1 MSEMKPRF
9 VNDLLS
15 ALEDQELP
23 LLSWGVTTG
32 VLSWDEV
39 TTTIEHVLAEH
50 PDAPRGVTIE
60 ALVDYLVSKALLVPV
75 SSTAAI
81 YDTTEGPIYRTR
93 VAEALRLTV
102 NLRQLFAPR
111 WGVTQQTGWWL
122 SGPRLVADYRL
133 HVQPRRYPKR
143 DITLDQAC
151 AELATQS
158 GWGTSQ
164 ERVMRALV
172 GASDL
177 AAFQLD
183 ATQRIFSAI
192 GARRSRGIIVGAGT
206 GSGKTMA
213 FYLPAFASM
222 VGTAR
227 KGIHTL
233 AIYPRVE
240 LLRDQ
245 LVETIRIAKRLHEA
259 TATSQRIRIG
269 VLYGDTPKHNKDS
282 WHFENQRSAWK
293 RRKSGFVCPYFSCP
307 ACDIG
312 ELIWPESDRI
322 AGVERLKCGNCPHV
336 IEPPSLALTRESIK
350 AKPPEILFST
360 TEMLNR
366 SATSSLSG
374 LLGWQGGAPPSVV
387 LLDEVHTYVGM
398 HGAQVALLLRR
409 WRNAA
414 RKPITF
420 VGLSATLR
428 DSERFFA
435 ALTGLFSS
443 AVDRVEPREGDMLDE
458 GREYCIALRGDPIS
472 QASLLSTS
480 VQTAMLFGRILDKK
494 QQVFGTT
501 GFAFT
506 DDLDVTNRFYDALR
520 DAEGG
525 QNRAMRGNGQPILAA
540 LRSSTGNFEADRER
554 DGQVWRV
561 AEKIGRSLSSDLRQ
575 DYLRISRTSSQDAG
589 MDRDADFTVASPSL
603 EVGVNDS
610 RVGLVLQHKAPRS
623 PAAFIQ
629 RRGRA
634 GRLRDTRPITVVTLS
649 EYGRD
654 RLAYQAY
661 ESLFTPVLTAPTLP
675 VGNRFIQKIQATQ
688 AMLDW
693 LGARMRARNCYLDP
707 RNVLARPRGGHQID
721 DSACETAAEILREV
735 LENRGVQDH
744 LAKHIQSA
752 LQIAPDD
759 VQAILW
765 DPPRSLLLSVV
776 PTALRRLSTR
786 WVSARE
792 DPGARPGKLLPE
804 FLTTS
809 LFAPL
814 NLPEVEL
821 ELPFGDQD
829 DWESLGIA
837 QALREAVPGRV
848 SKRYA
853 YRRDDDRTWIAPPTG
868 SDELDLRT
876 MVGPGAIVEGA
887 WEGPDGKSYQV
898 VRPTRIRMTEP
909 DPEIN
914 TRSQGVPRW
923 VSQVMVNDSTPP
935 NAADVPE
942 PSPWSTRMVEVGS
955 CSHRSG
961 NPVEVRRMTIGAD
974 SVIARA
980 SQRVN
985 QRRKITYL
993 LDGRPA
999 ALGFHLE
1006 VDGIKFVLKR
1016 PDLDTP
1022 GFRAYLGS
1030 PQWRSL
1036 AFLDAV
1042 RADSALDDVANKF
1055 QREWLAQ
1062 IYLTAFAL
1070 AGANGRPGSEV
1081 HTELAG
1087 GAWRDQLQEIFT
1099 VMYRSTDTPGSG
1111 APATERLVRDLSTLA
1126 TRQEVIDAL
1135 NRAGQLL
1142 TDPDIVERTA
1152 SLATRVY
1159 THTVAAA
1166 ILAASIRVCPHAQDK
1181 DLTVDVFDRGQGDHD
1196 VVWLTETS
1204 IGGVGVVEF
1213 LVQNYAQDPRAFWTL
1228 VDSILAPGEHE
1239 HVDAAMLELLKELTA
1254 NPSGAAARTMA
1265 ELRRARSTHTAGIG
1279 LRDLC
1284 EAWTALSGP
1293 PRHAAVAALSTRL
1306 LRPGSDTA
1314 SDRTALRLVED
1325 WIKLEQRLGVEVDA
1339 RVVAYAASRGSFTDD
1354 ERELTADQAFSM
1366 LWPRGHQARNQ
1377 HLQYYQGFGE
1387 EVVVDRALVS
1397 ASHAEQLFE
1406 IDLEEPDWI
1415 VRYQAALAMH
1425 GQLDLVS
1432 RSCGNQAVAAALV
1445 LLPVLPTDRDALRV
1459 YGQVRNI
1466 IRHFDR
1472 TTVRVEIRE
1481 AVQ

>member
-1 MSEMKPRF
+1 MEPRF

-15 ALEDQELP
+15 ALEDRELP

-39 TTTIEHVLAEH
+39 TGTIESLLAGH
-50 PDAPRGVTIE
+50 RDAPRGTTID

-75 SSTAAI
+75 PSGTPSYGSAET
-81 YDTTEGPIYRTR
+81 PMYRTR
-93 VAEALRLTV
+93 MAEALRLTV

-111 WGVTQQTGWWL
+111 WGATQQTGWWL

-133 HVQPRRYPKR
+133 HVRPRRYPKR
-143 DITLDQAC
+143 DIKADQAC
-151 AELATQS
+151 TQLATLQ
-158 GWGTSQ
+158 GWGDPQ
-164 ERVMRALV
+164 KQIARALV
-172 GASDL
+172 GENLL
-177 AAFQLD
+177 AAFQVE

-192 GARRSRGIIVGAGT
+192 GAPRSRGIIVGAGT

-222 VGTAR
+222 AGRAQ

-245 LVETIRIAKRLHEA
+245 LAETIRLANQLHE
-259 TATSQRIRIG
+259 TRVTSRRVRIG
-269 VLYGDTPKHNKDS
+269 VLYGDTPRDTS
-282 WHFENQRSAWK
+282 DAWQFENKRSAWK
-293 RRKSGFVCPYFSCP
+293 QRRNGFVCPYFGCPSCNV
-307 ACDIG
+307 G
-312 ELIWPESDRI
+312 ELIWWNSDRST
-322 AGVERLKCGNCPHV
+322 GVERLRCANCSHT
-336 IEPPSLALTRESIK
+336 IAPPSLALTRKSISDN
-350 AKPPEILFST
+350 PPEILFST

-366 SATSSLSG
+366 SATGPLSR
-374 LLGWQGGAPPSVV
+374 LLGWQGGAPPAVV

-414 RKPITF
+414 RRPITF

-435 ALTGLFSS
+435 ALTGLPPS
-443 AVDRVEPREGDMLDE
+443 AVDRVEPREPDMVDE

-480 VQTAMLFGRILDKK
+480 VQTAMLFGRILDK
-494 QQVFGTT
+494 QQHLFGTT
-501 GFAFT
+501 GFMFT

-525 QNRAMRGNGQPILAA
+525 QNRAMRSSKQPVLAA
-540 LRSSTGNFEADRER
+540 LRSSARDFEADRER

-561 AEKIGRSLSSDLRQ
+561 TEKIGYPLSADLRQ
-575 DYLRISRTSSQDAG
+575 EHLRIGRTSSQDAG
-589 MDRDADFTVASPSL
+589 MDRDADLTVASPSL

-610 RVGLVLQHKAPRS
+610 RVGLVLQHKAPRN

-634 GRLRDTRPITVVTLS
+634 GRLRATRPITVVTLS

-661 ESLFTPVLTAPTLP
+661 ETLFTPVLTAPTLP

-693 LGARMRARNCYLDP
+693 LGGRMRAQQCFFDP
-707 RNVLARPRGGHQID
+707 RKVLERPRGRQLID
-721 DSACETAAEILREV
+721 DSTYDLVAEILRAV
-735 LENRGVQDH
+735 LENREGAQDH

-752 LQIAPDD
+752 LQIDPED

-765 DPPRSLLLSVV
+765 DPPRSLLLAVV

-786 WVSARE
+786 WEPARE
-792 DPGARPGKLLPE
+792 DSGARPGDLLPE

-814 NLPEVEL
+814 NVPDVRL
-821 ELPFGDQD
+821 ELPFGDQGD
-829 DWESLGIA
+829 TESLGIA
-837 QALREAVPGRV
+837 QALRETVPGRV

-876 MVGPGAIVEGA
+876 IVGPGAMIEGVWEGA
-887 WEGPDGKSYQV
+887 DGKKYQV
-898 VRPTRIRMTEP
+898 VRPTIIRMKEP
-909 DPEIN
+909 DPEIH
-914 TRSQGVPRW
+914 TRSQGTARW
-923 VSQVMVNDSTPP
+923 VSQVAVGESTPP
-935 NAADVPE
+935 HAADIPDS
-942 PSPWSTRMVEVGS
+942 SPWSTRLVEVGF

-974 SVIARA
+974 TVIARA
-980 SQRVN
+980 NQRTDE
-985 QRRKITYL
+985 RRKIAYS
-993 LDGRPA
+993 LDGGPA

-1006 VDGIKFVLKR
+1006 VDGIRFVLKR
-1016 PDLDTP
+1016 PDLETP
-1022 GFRAYLGS
+1022 EFRTYLGS

-1042 RADSALDDVANKF
+1042 RSDPNLDDVANKF

-1070 AGANGRPGSEV
+1070 GGADGRSGSTV
-1081 HTELAG
+1081 HAELAD
-1087 GAWRDQLQEIFT
+1087 GAWREQLPEILT
-1099 VMYRSTDTPGSG
+1099 VMYRSADTPGSG
-1111 APATERLVRDLSTLA
+1111 ASTTDRLVEGLSALA
-1126 TRQEVIDAL
+1126 TQPAVISSL
-1135 NRAGQLL
+1135 NRAGLLL
-1142 TDPDIVERTA
+1142 TDPDIVDRTA
-1152 SLATRVY
+1152 SLASRVY

-1181 DLTVDVFDRGQGDHD
+1181 DLTVDVFEQGQGDHD

-1228 VDSILAPGEHE
+1228 VDSILAPAEHE
-1239 HVDAAMLELLKELTA
+1239 HVDAAMLELLKAVTA
-1254 NPSGAAARTMA
+1254 DPSGAAARAIA
-1265 ELRRARSTHTAGIG
+1265 ELRQARSTQTAGAG
-1279 LRDLC
+1279 LQELR
-1284 EAWTALSGP
+1284 EAWTTLSGP
-1293 PRHAAVAALSTRL
+1293 PRHAAFAALSTRL

-1314 SDRTALRLVED
+1314 LDRTALRLVED
-1325 WIKLEQRLGVEVDA
+1325 WMELERRLGVEIDA
-1339 RVVAYAASRGSFTDD
+1339 RVMAFVASRGSFADS
-1354 ERELTADQAFSM
+1354 ERELSADQVFSL

-1377 HLQYYQGFGE
+1377 HLQYYQGFGAE
-1387 EVVVDRALVS
+1387 AVVDRALIS
-1397 ASHAEQLFE
+1397 ACHAEQLIE
-1406 IDLEEPDWI
+1406 IDLGEPDWT
-1415 VRYQAALAMH
+1415 VRYQAALTRH
-1425 GQLDLVS
+1425 GRLDLVS
-1432 RSCGNQAVAAALV
+1432 RGRENRGVAAALV
-1445 LLPVLPTDRDALRV
+1445 LLPVLPIDRDTLRL
-1459 YGQVRNI
+1459 YGQVRNVV
-1466 IRHFDR
+1466 RHSDR

>member
-1 MSEMKPRF
+1 MKPRF

-15 ALEDQELP
+15 ALEDRELP

-32 VLSWDEV
+32 VLSLDEV
-39 TTTIEHVLAEH
+39 SDTIEGLLAEH
-50 PDAPRGVTIE
+50 NDAPREATID
-60 ALVDYLVSKALLVPV
+60 AVIAYMVSKALLVPV
-75 SSTAAI
+75 SSTAPS
-81 YDTTEGPIYRTR
+81 YDATEMPVYRTR
-93 VAEALRLTV
+93 MAEALRLTV

-111 WGVTQQTGWWL
+111 WGVIPQPGWWL

-133 HVQPRRYPKR
+133 HVRPRRYPKR
-143 DITLDQAC
+143 DITVDQAGTQ
-151 AELATQS
+151 LATLA
-158 GWGTSQ
+158 GWGACQ
-164 ERVMRALV
+164 ERVIRALV
-172 GASDL
+172 EENLL
-177 AAFQLD
+177 AAFQVD

-192 GARRSRGIIVGAGT
+192 GAPRSRGIIVGAGT

-222 VGTAR
+222 AGTTR

-245 LVETIRIAKRLHEA
+245 LVETIRLAKRLYEA
-259 TATSQRIRIG
+259 GATSQSIRIG
-269 VLYGDTPKHNKDS
+269 VLYGDTPKDTKDY
-282 WHFENQRSAWK
+282 WQFENKRSAWK
-293 RRKSGFVCPYFSCP
+293 RRKNGFVCPYFGCP
-307 ACDIG
+307 TCESG
-312 ELIWPESDRI
+312 ELVWLESDRT
-322 AGVERLKCGNCPHV
+322 AGIERLKCGNCSYT
-336 IEPPSLALTRESIK
+336 IEPSSLALTRKSIGD
-350 AKPPEILFST
+350 KPPEILFST

-366 SATSSLSG
+366 SATGHLAA
-374 LLGWQGGAPPSVV
+374 LLGWRGGVPPAVV

-414 RKPITF
+414 RNPITF

-435 ALTGLFSS
+435 ALTGLPSS
-443 AVDRVEPREGDMLDE
+443 AVDRVEPREADMLDE

-494 QQVFGTT
+494 QQLFGTT

-525 QNRAMRGNGQPILAA
+525 QNRAMRSSGQPILAA
-540 LRSSTGNFEADRER
+540 LRSSARDFETDRER

-561 AEKIGRSLSSDLRQ
+561 TEKIGRTLSSDLRQ
-575 DYLRISRTSSQDAG
+575 EHLRIGRTSSQDAG
-589 MDRDADFTVASPSL
+589 MDRDADLTVASPSL

-610 RVGLVLQHKAPRS
+610 RVGLVLQHKAPRN

-634 GRLRDTRPITVVTLS
+634 GRLRVTRPITVVTLS
-649 EYGRD
+649 EFGRD

-693 LGARMRARNCYLDP
+693 LGGRMRAQGCYLDP
-707 RNVLARPRGGHQID
+707 RKVLERPRAGYQFD
-721 DSACETAAEILREV
+721 ESTYETVVDILRAV
-735 LENRGVQDH
+735 LENREGAQDH
-744 LAKHIQSA
+744 LARHIQSA
-752 LQIAPDD
+752 LQIGPDD
-759 VQAILW
+759 VRAILW
-765 DPPRSLLLSVV
+765 DPPRSLLLAVV

-786 WVSARE
+786 WESARE
-792 DPGARPGKLLPE
+792 DPGARPGDLLPE

-814 NLPEVEL
+814 SVPEVRL

-829 DWESLGIA
+829 DFESLGIA
-837 QALREAVPGRV
+837 QALRETVPGRV

-853 YRRDDDRTWIAPPTG
+853 YRRDDDRTWIAPPIG

-876 MVGPGAIVEGA
+876 MVGPGAIMEGI
-887 WEGPDGKSYQV
+887 WEGPDGKKYQV
-898 VRPTRIRMTEP
+898 VRPTRISVTEP
-909 DPEIN
+909 DPEVH
-914 TRSQGVPRW
+914 TRSQGTARW
-923 VSQVMVNDSTPP
+923 VSQVAVNDSTPP
-935 NAADVPE
+935 HPADVPD
-942 PSPWSTRMVEVGS
+942 PSPWSTRLVEVGF

-961 NPVEVRRMTIGAD
+961 NPIEVRRMTIGAD
-974 SVIARA
+974 SVIARTN
-980 SQRVN
+980 QRVDE
-985 QRRKITYL
+985 RRKIAYS

-1006 VDGIKFVLKR
+1006 VDGIKFVLKQ
-1016 PDLDTP
+1016 PDLQTP
-1022 GFRAYLGS
+1022 EFKTYLGS
-1030 PQWRSL
+1030 SQWRSL
-1036 AFLDAV
+1036 AFQDAV
-1042 RADSALDDVANKF
+1042 RSDSALDDVANKF

-1070 AGANGRPGSEV
+1070 AGADGRAGSQV

-1087 GAWRDQLQEIFT
+1087 GAWRDQLPEILT

-1111 APATERLVRDLSTLA
+1111 APATQRLVQSLA
-1126 TRQEVIDAL
+1126 ALAAHPAVIDSL
-1135 NRAGQLL
+1135 NRAGRLL
-1142 TDPDIVERTA
+1142 TDSDIVDRTA
-1152 SLATRVY
+1152 TLATRVY

-1181 DLTVDVFDRGQGDHD
+1181 DLTVDVFERAQGDHD

-1228 VDSILAPGEHE
+1228 VDSILAPGEYE
-1239 HVDAAMLELLKELTA
+1239 HVDAAMLELLKEVTA
-1254 NPSGAAARTMA
+1254 NPSGTAARAMA
-1265 ELRRARSTHTAGIG
+1265 ELRRARSSLTAGAG
-1279 LRDLC
+1279 LQDLR

-1293 PRHAAVAALSTRL
+1293 PRHAAFAALSTRL
-1306 LRPGSDTA
+1306 LRPGSDAA

-1325 WIKLEQRLGVEVDA
+1325 WITLEERLGVEVDA
-1339 RVVAYAASRGSFTDD
+1339 RVMAYVASSGFFAND
-1354 ERELTADQAFSM
+1354 ERKLTADQVFSM

-1377 HLQYYQGFGE
+1377 HLHYYQGFGE
-1387 EVVVDRALVS
+1387 EAVVDRALIS
-1397 ASHAEQLFE
+1397 ASHAEQLAE
-1406 IDLEEPDWI
+1406 IDVDEPDWI
-1415 VRYQAALAMH
+1415 ARYQAALARH

-1432 RSCGNQAVAAALV
+1432 RGPGNRAVAAALA
-1445 LLPVLPTDRDALRV
+1445 LLPVLPIDRDALRV

-1466 IRHFDR
+1466 VRHSDR
-1472 TTVRVEIRE
+1472 TTVRVELRE

>member
-1 MSEMKPRF
+1 MNDVKAAF

-32 VLSWDEV
+32 VLSRDEV
-39 TTTIEHVLAEH
+39 TTTIERVLAEH
-50 PDAPRGVTIE
+50 KDAPRGVTIE
-60 ALVDYLVSKALLVPV
+60 ALADYLVSKALLVPV
-75 SSTAAI
+75 SNTAPSYETAE
-81 YDTTEGPIYRTR
+81 TPTYRTR
-93 VAEALRLTV
+93 MAEALRLTV

-143 DITLDQAC
+143 DITLDRAS
-151 AELATQS
+151 AELATLS
-158 GWGTSQ
+158 GWGASQ

-172 GASDL
+172 GKNDL
-177 AAFQLD
+177 AAFQVD
-183 ATQRIFSAI
+183 ATHRIFSAI
-192 GARRSRGIIVGAGT
+192 GADRSRGIIVGAGT

-222 VGTAR
+222 VGAAR
-227 KGIHTL
+227 RGVHTL

-245 LVETIRIAKRLHEA
+245 LVETVRTAKRLHDAAA
-259 TATSQRIRIG
+259 TPKRIRIG
-269 VLYGDTPKHNKDS
+269 VLYGDTPKHNKES
-282 WHFENQRSAWK
+282 RHFGSSRSAWK
-293 RRKSGFVCPYFSCP
+293 RRTSGFVCPYFSCP
-307 ACDIG
+307 DCDTG
-312 ELIWPESDRI
+312 ELIWPETERI
-322 AGVERLKCGNCPHV
+322 AGVERLKCGNCSYV
-336 IEPPSLALTRESIK
+336 IDPPSLALTRESIR
-350 AKPPEILFST
+350 ANPPEILFST

-366 SATSSLSG
+366 GATNNLSG
-374 LLGWQGGAPPSVV
+374 VLGWQGGAPPCVV

-409 WRNAA
+409 WRNAT

-428 DSERFFA
+428 DSERFLA
-435 ALTGLFSS
+435 ALTGLPPN
-443 AVDRVEPREGDMLDE
+443 AVDRVEPREDDMLDE
-458 GREYCIALRGDPIS
+458 GREYCIALRGDPVS

-480 VQTAMLFGRILDKK
+480 IQTAMLFGRILDKK
-494 QQVFGTT
+494 QHIFGTT

-520 DAEGG
+520 DAEGK
-525 QNRAMRGNGQPILAA
+525 QDRAMRNAHHPVLAA
-540 LRSSTGNFEADRER
+540 MRSSAGNFEADRER

-561 AEKIGRSLSSDLRQ
+561 AEKIGHTLSSDLRQ
-575 DYLRISRTSSQDAG
+575 EHLRIGRTSSQDAG

-634 GRLRDTRPITVVTLS
+634 GRLRNTRPITVVTLS

-693 LGARMRARNCYLDP
+693 LGARMRARGCFLDP
-707 RNVLARPRGGHQID
+707 RNVLARPWGGQQPD
-721 DSACETAAEILREV
+721 DSACETAAQILREV
-735 LENRGVQDH
+735 LENLGVQDQ
-744 LAKHIQSA
+744 LAKHIQRA
-752 LQIAPDD
+752 LQIDPDD

-792 DPGARPGKLLPE
+792 DPGAGQGKLLPE

-821 ELPFGDQD
+821 ELPFGNQD
-829 DWESLGIA
+829 DSEALGVA
-837 QALREAVPGRV
+837 QALREAVPGKV

-853 YRRDDDRTWIAPPTG
+853 YRRDDDRTWIAPPAG

-876 MVGPGAIVEGA
+876 IVGAGATVEGA
-887 WEGPDGKSYQV
+887 WEGPDGRRYQV
-898 VRPTRIRMTEP
+898 VRPTRIRLTEP
-909 DPEIN
+909 DPEIH

-923 VSQVMVNDSTPP
+923 VSQVVVEDSTPP
-935 NAADVPE
+935 NAADVPD
-942 PSPWSTRMVEVGS
+942 PSPWSTRLVEVGF

-961 NPVEVRRMTIGAD
+961 NPAGVRRMTIGAD

-980 SQRVN
+980 NQRVD
-985 QRRKITYL
+985 QRRRITYL
-993 LDGRPA
+993 LDGQPA
-999 ALGFHLE
+999 ALGFHLD

-1016 PDLDTP
+1016 PHLDNP
-1022 GFRAYLGS
+1022 GFRAYLAS

-1036 AFLDAV
+1036 AFLAAV
-1042 RADSALDDVANKF
+1042 RTDPVLDDLTNKF

-1070 AGANGRPGSEV
+1070 AGADGTPGSEV
-1081 HTELAG
+1081 HAKLAG
-1087 GAWRDQLQEIFT
+1087 GAWRDQLQEILT
-1099 VMYRSTDTPGSG
+1099 VMYRSTEAPGSG
-1111 APATERLVRDLSTLA
+1111 TPTTERLVHDLSTLA
-1126 TRQEVIDAL
+1126 AQSDVIDSL
-1135 NRAGQLL
+1135 NRAGRLL
-1142 TDPDIVERTA
+1142 VDPDIMDRTA
-1152 SLATRVY
+1152 SLAARVY

-1166 ILAASIRVCPHAQDK
+1166 ILAASIRVCPHAQDT
-1181 DLTVDVFDRGQGDHD
+1181 DLTVDVFEGGQGDHD

-1204 IGGVGVVEF
+1204 IGGVGVVEY
-1213 LVQNYAQDPRAFWTL
+1213 LVQNYAHDPRAFWTL

-1239 HVDAAMLELLKELTA
+1239 HVDATMLSLLKELIT
-1254 NPSGAAARTMA
+1254 NPAGAASTAMA
-1265 ELRRARSTHTAGIG
+1265 QLRRARSTHTAEAG
-1279 LRDLC
+1279 LQDLR

-1293 PRHAAVAALSTRL
+1293 PRHSAVAALSTRL

-1339 RVVAYAASRGSFTDD
+1339 RVVAYAASRGSFAAD

-1377 HLQYYQGFGE
+1377 HLQYYHGFGQE
-1387 EVVVDRALVS
+1387 AVVDRALVA
-1397 ASHAEQLFE
+1397 ASHAEQVFE
-1406 IDLEEPDWI
+1406 IELEDSDWI
-1415 VRYQAALAMH
+1415 VRYQAALAEH

-1432 RSCGNQAVAAALV
+1432 RSRGNQAVAAALA
-1445 LLPVLPTDRDALRV
+1445 LLPVLPADRDALRV

-1466 IRHFDR
+1466 MRHSDR

>member
-1 MSEMKPRF
+1 MNEMKPRF

-32 VLSWDEV
+32 VLSRDEV
-39 TTTIEHVLAEH
+39 TATIERVLAEH
-50 PDAPRGVTIE
+50 KDAPRGVTIDG
-60 ALVDYLVSKALLVPV
+60 LVDYLVSKALLVPV
-75 SSTAAI
+75 SSAAPS
-81 YDTTEGPIYRTR
+81 YDTAETPAYRTR
-93 VAEALRLTV
+93 MAEALRLTV

-111 WGVTQQTGWWL
+111 WGVIPQTGWWL

-143 DITLDQAC
+143 DITLDRAC
-151 AELATQS
+151 TQLAALS
-158 GWGTSQ
+158 GWGAPQ
-164 ERVMRALV
+164 ERVMRTLV
-172 GASDL
+172 GRNDL
-177 AAFQLD
+177 AAFQVD

-192 GARRSRGIIVGAGT
+192 GTDRSRGIIIGAGT

-222 VGTAR
+222 VGAVR
-227 KGIHTL
+227 RGVHTL

-245 LVETIRIAKRLHEA
+245 LVETVRTAKRLHDAAA
-259 TATSQRIRIG
+259 TPTRIRIG

-282 WHFENQRSAWK
+282 RYFGNPRSAWK
-293 RRKSGFVCPYFSCP
+293 RRNSGFVCPYFSCP
-307 ACDIG
+307 ACDTG
-312 ELIWPESDRI
+312 ELIWSETDRSDR
-322 AGVERLKCGNCPHV
+322 VERLKCGNCSYV
-336 IEPPSLALTRESIK
+336 IDSPCVALTRDSIR
-350 AKPPEILFST
+350 AEPPEILFST

-366 SATSSLSG
+366 GATNNLSG
-374 LLGWQGGAPPSVV
+374 LLGWQGEAPPSVV

-409 WRNAA
+409 WRNAT

-435 ALTGLFSS
+435 ALTGLPSS
-443 AVDRVEPREGDMLDE
+443 AVDRVEPRERDTLDE
-458 GREYCIALRGDPIS
+458 GREYCIALRGDPVS

-480 VQTAMLFGRILDKK
+480 IQTAMLFGRILDKK
-494 QQVFGTT
+494 QHVFGTT

-525 QNRAMRGNGQPILAA
+525 QNRAMRSGGQPILAA
-540 LRSSTGNFEADRER
+540 LRSSAGSFEADRDR

-561 AEKIGRSLSSDLRQ
+561 AEKIGHPLSFDLRQ
-575 DYLRISRTSSQDAG
+575 ESLRIGRTSSQDAG

-610 RVGLVLQHKAPRS
+610 RVGLVLQHKAPRN

-661 ESLFTPVLTAPTLP
+661 ESLFTPVLTAPVLP

-693 LGARMRARNCYLDP
+693 LGDRMRAQRCYLDP
-707 RNVLARPRGGHQID
+707 RTVLARPWGDRQPD
-721 DSACETAAEILREV
+721 DSAIETAAQVLREV
-735 LENRGVQDH
+735 LENSTTQDQ
-744 LAKHIQSA
+744 LAKHIQRA
-752 LQIAPDD
+752 LQIDSDD

-776 PTALRRLSTR
+776 PTVLRRLSTR

-792 DPGARPGKLLPE
+792 DPGAGPGKLLPE

-821 ELPFGDQD
+821 ELPFGNQGDL
-829 DWESLGIA
+829 EALGVA

-853 YRRDDDRTWIAPPTG
+853 YRRDDDRTWIAPPVG
-868 SDELDLRT
+868 GDELDLRT
-876 MVGPGAIVEGA
+876 IVGPGATVEGA
-887 WEGPDGKSYQV
+887 WESPDGRQYQV
-898 VRPTRIRMTEP
+898 VRPTKVRLTEP
-909 DPEIN
+909 DRDVH
-914 TRSQGVPRW
+914 TRSQGVPQW
-923 VSQVMVNDSTPP
+923 VSQVVVNDSTPP
-935 NAADVPE
+935 HAADVPD
-942 PSPWSTRMVEVGS
+942 PSSWSTRLVEVAF
-955 CSHRSG
+955 CSHLSG
-961 NPVEVRRMTIGAD
+961 NPVEVRRMTIGAE
-974 SVIARA
+974 SVIARTN
-980 SQRVN
+980 QRVD

-993 LDGRPA
+993 LDDQPA
-999 ALGFHLE
+999 ALGFHLD
-1006 VDGIKFVLKR
+1006 VDGMKFVLRR
-1016 PDLDTP
+1016 PYLDNP
-1022 GFRAYLGS
+1022 GFRAYLAS

-1042 RADSALDDVANKF
+1042 RTDPAIDDVANKF

-1062 IYLTAFAL
+1062 IYLTAFSL
-1070 AGANGRPGSEV
+1070 AGAKGKPGPEV
-1081 HTELAG
+1081 HAELAG
-1087 GAWRDQLQEIFT
+1087 GSWRDQLQEILT
-1099 VMYRSTDTPGSG
+1099 VMYRSTEAPGSG
-1111 APATERLVRDLSTLA
+1111 VPTTERLVHDLSALA
-1126 TRQEVIDAL
+1126 TQGDVVDAL
-1135 NRAGQLL
+1135 NRAGRLL
-1142 TDPDIVERTA
+1142 VDPDIVDRTA
-1152 SLATRVY
+1152 LLATRVY
-1159 THTVAAA
+1159 THTIAAA

-1181 DLTVDVFDRGQGDHD
+1181 DLTVDVFEGEPGEH

-1204 IGGVGVVEF
+1204 IGGVGVVEY

-1228 VDSILAPGEHE
+1228 VDSILAPGEYE
-1239 HVDAAMLELLKELTA
+1239 HVDAAMLSLLKELTA
-1254 NPSGAAARTMA
+1254 NPSGAAATAMA
-1265 ELRRARSTHTAGIG
+1265 ELRRARSTYAAETG
-1279 LRDLC
+1279 LQDLR

-1325 WIKLEQRLGVEVDA
+1325 WTKLEQQLGVEVDA
-1339 RVVAYAASRGSFTDD
+1339 RVVAYAASRGSFAAD

-1377 HLQYYQGFGE
+1377 HLQYYQGYGQE
-1387 EVVVDRALVS
+1387 AVVDRALVT
-1397 ASHAEQLFE
+1397 ALHAEQVFE
-1406 IDLEEPDWI
+1406 IELDDSDWI
-1415 VRYQAALAMH
+1415 ERYQAALAEY

-1432 RSCGNQAVAAALV
+1432 RSPGNRAVATALA
-1445 LLPVLPTDRDALRV
+1445 LLPVLPADRDALRV
-1459 YGQVRNI
+1459 YGQVRNV
-1466 IRHFDR
+1466 IRHSDR